1 MYIEDLIIKVA
12 LDGMFTFSDYRMTGF
27 AKTKDYEI
35 LSNMSDQ
42 LQMGNALTEKQAMFA
57 LRILRNHKNT
67 LSHSIPEIT
76 DSLDD
81 PKWRHPFR
89 SLSMAKQITIEAHTP
104 KSGYSG
110 THGIFVRF
118 PYTHDLVE
126 GMRQRNQTVHDLHRG
141 QWDFQLKTWIFNLT
155 EKNIAYLGDLLT
167 PLEFHMDAEFSEY
180 YSEICKIREEIDQY
194 VPMLSYENNKFV
206 IKNSHRSVSQPDP
219 DNLIAALFNA
229 KHQGISTWD
238 DRIQEMIDSHENK
251 LSISMLTSSR
261 KKTLW
266 IDSETT
272 AISEFNE
279 LFEHGGRIMIVVP
292 GGSELSLTR
301 KWVNFA
307 ASQGIE
313 YSNISVMFRL
323 PNEKAEFNQ
332 YIKETGLNNPV
343 SEDTKIV
350 FVSTKITKPIIKS
363 GVKFNTAINLG
374 YYNHMHYSMNVML
387 ENISNFVYY
396 SMKAPVENKRWQP
409 QEL

>member
-1 MYIEDLIIKVA
+1 MYIEDLINKVA
-12 LDGMFTFSDYRMTGF
+12 IEGMFSISNYRMTGF
-27 AKTKDYEI
+27 ANTNDYQI
-35 LSNMSDQ
+35 ISNMSDQ
-42 LQMGNALTEKQAMFA
+42 IQLGNALTEKQSHLA

-67 LSHSIPEIT
+67 LSHSIPEIL

-81 PKWRHPFR
+81 PKWKHPFR
-89 SLSMAKQITIEAHTP
+89 SISLAKQITIETHAP
-104 KSGYSG
+104 KSSYSG
-110 THGIFVRF
+110 TQCIFVRF

-126 GMRQRNQTVHDLHRG
+126 GMRQRNQEVHDLHRG
-141 QWDFQLKTWIFNLT
+141 QWDYQMKTWIFNLT
-155 EKNIAYLGDLLT
+155 EKNIAYLGDLLV
-167 PLEFHMDAEFSEY
+167 PLDFQMDEQFSEY
-180 YSEICKIREEIDQY
+180 YSEICKIREEIDQHI
-194 VPMLSYENNKFV
+194 PLLTFENGKFV
-206 IKNSHRSVSQPDP
+206 IKNAHRSISQPDS
-219 DNLIAALFNA
+219 DDLIAALFKA

-238 DRIQEMIDSHENK
+238 DNIQEMIDKHENK
-251 LSISMLTSSR
+251 LTISLLTASR

-266 IDSETT
+266 IDSETNK
-272 AISEFNE
+272 IDQFNE
-279 LFEHGGRIMIVVP
+279 LLAHGGRIMIVVP
-292 GGSELSLTR
+292 GGSELSLTK

-307 ASQGIE
+307 VSQGID
-313 YSNISVMFRL
+313 YANISVMFRL

-332 YIKETGLNNPV
+332 YVKEAGLNNPV